1 MKKERNAEWYL
12 EIWEEEEMI
21 GEGIMEKKVGEEG
34 NDRVKGEDAL
44 MFYLFIYFYFE
55 KSYELN

>member
-1 MKKERNAEWYL
+1 
-12 EIWEEEEMI
+12 MI

-44 MFYLFIYFYFE
+44 MFYLFIYFYFAE
-55 KSYELN
+55 